1 MTLSAFLVEDSK
13 VIRDNLIPALAD
25 LADVHVISTTASEG
39 EAQIWLRG
47 HTGKWDLGIVDLFL
61 EHGSGLGVL
70 ALCRDRGALQ
80 RVVILTNYATSETR
94 YRCLGLG
101 ADAVFDKS
109 TELEA
114 FLAFCLSD
122 EPRHPSSF

>member
-1 MTLSAFLVEDSK
+1 MTLSAFLVEDSQ
-13 VIRDNLIPALAD
+13 VIRDNLIPTLAD
-25 LADVHVISTTASEG
+25 LADVHVMGTAASED
-39 EAQIWLRG
+39 EAHIWLRT
-47 HTGKWDLGIVDLFL
+47 HVGKWDLGIVDLFL

-80 RVVILTNYATSETR
+80 RIVILTNYATSETR
-94 YRCLGLG
+94 FRCLGLG

-114 FLAFCLSD
+114 FLAFCRSR
-122 EPRHPSSF
+122 EPRKPSSF